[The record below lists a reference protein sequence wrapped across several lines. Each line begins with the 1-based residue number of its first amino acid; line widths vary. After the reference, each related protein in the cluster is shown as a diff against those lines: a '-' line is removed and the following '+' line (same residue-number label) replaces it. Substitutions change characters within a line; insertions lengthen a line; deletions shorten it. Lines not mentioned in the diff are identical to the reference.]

1 MKHFPKL
8 TLITSIVVSLFL
20 SVPVCGADPTPQ
32 EALKD
37 WNDLVTVYNRLNDQ
51 LQDTIPSYKAVIIGT
66 NYDELLKLLATV
78 EKEVPAIRKQLAA
91 FAEKYGTTQNE
102 IDDKIHP
109 LTESVKD
116 QQPDRDAGRAY
127 EECMNYI
134 NNIPPARKAK
144 AEDLIREAERV
155 KQTIDS
161 YDIQATPENYDKLRK
176 TLDYALKFD
185 PENITAKDMRE
196 NVDKD
201 QKAKIG
207 AIEDKLKNAKWP
219 GRYKDFAGPGD
230 PDELAAAAMN
240 YLHKDEARRNQ
251 EDPDHTFVV
260 AVKGDWFIAN
270 KNILGE
276 TIQWGLPVWAACYNS
291 KEKKEGVCR
300 VFSLTMVTRE
310 ERNVKKSPPFTGAWT
325 GDSYK
330 MLIKNVDAAAG
341 KKTTTSGFIGFWF
354 RILLSAANIV
364 AGLLAAAPLLKVKV
378 PQLGKMY
385 DALTPLRNMLGVVI
399 LAVGVLS
406 LVRAVLFCGFALF
419 ADLLPQLAAI
429 VVGMFLGKEMI
440 FKKPAVTGEEA
451 TKAEMVQEKI
461 AQYEAKIAMLETCQ
475 VPLGIACLV
484 LGILH
489 LLVGGF
495 PLI

>member
-1 MKHFPKL
+1 MKHVPKL
-8 TLITSIVVSLFL
+8 TLAISIVVSLFL

-37 WNDLVTVYNRLNDQ
+37 WNDLVTIYTRLNDQ
-51 LQDTIPSYKAVIIGT
+51 LKDTIPSYKAVIIGT
-66 NYDELLKLLATV
+66 NHDELLKLLATV
-78 EKEVPAIRKQLAA
+78 EKDVPAVRKQLDA
-91 FAEKYGTTQNE
+91 FAEKYGSTQNE
-102 IDDKIHP
+102 IDDKIHS

-116 QQPDRDAGRAY
+116 QRPDRDAGRAY
-127 EECMNYI
+127 EECVNYI

-144 AEDLIREAERV
+144 AEDLIREAERI

-161 YDIQATPENYDKLRK
+161 YDAQANPENYEKLRT

-185 PENITAKDMRE
+185 PDNATAKEMRA

-201 QKAKIG
+201 QKAKLG
-207 AIEDKLKNAKWP
+207 AIEDKIANAQWP
-219 GRYKDFAGPGD
+219 GQYKDFAGPGD
-230 PDELAAAAMN
+230 PDKLAAAAMD

-291 KEKKEGVCR
+291 KEKKEGICR
-300 VFSLTMVTRE
+300 VFSLSMVTRE
-310 ERNVKKSPPFTGAWT
+310 ERNIKKEPPFTGAWT

-330 MLIKNVDAAAG
+330 MLIKNVDTAAG
-341 KKTTTSGFIGFWF
+341 RKTTTSGLLGVWL
-354 RILLSAANIV
+354 RILLSAANII

-385 DALTPLRNMLGVVI
+385 DALVPLRNTLGVVI
-399 LAVGVLS
+399 LAVGALS

-429 VVGMFLGKEMI
+429 VAGLFLGKEMI

-451 TKAEMVQEKI
+451 TKAEKVQEKI
-461 AQYEAKIAMLETCQ
+461 AQYEAKISLLEKFQ

-484 LGILH
+484 LGVLH
-489 LLVGGF
+489 LLLGGF
-495 PLI
+495 PLL